1 MIDKRLSLWLI
12 ITLAVFTSMNLAAAG
27 PDSHDTWRGLQS
39 MMGSE
44 EFKAA
49 GLDKLS
55 PEELHRLDQWLM
67 HFLAYDSQQ
76 LIKTDTDIQN
86 LQKSPVRRRIA
97 GHFTGWSG
105 DTLFT
110 LDNGEV
116 WKQRLPGRYAISLEN
131 PEIEIFRNLL
141 GFFELKVV
149 KTGSKI
155 AVTRVK

>member
-1 MIDKRLSLWLI
+1 MIYKRFTLWLI
-12 ITLAVFTSMNLAAAG
+12 LTLAVFTCMDLVAADAV
-27 PDSHDTWRGLQS
+27 SHDSWRGLQS
-39 MMGSE
+39 LMGNE

-49 GLDKLS
+49 GLNKLS
-55 PEELHRLDQWLM
+55 PAELQRLDQWLM

-76 LIKTDTDIQN
+76 VIKTDTDIQT
-86 LQKSPVRRRIA
+86 LQKTPVRRRID
-97 GHFTGWSG
+97 GHFTGWTG
-105 DTLFT
+105 DTVFA

-131 PEIEIFRNLL
+131 PEVEITRNLL

-155 AVTRVK
+155 AVSRVK